1 MIKRLSYMTLFAAAS
16 SCMAQTPLSLQQAVG
31 QANRHRAELSA
42 AASRVQAGEDLR
54 RQAQA
59 RLNPRLFLQSED
71 LRVSNFDFSRD
82 AETYAYVA
90 QVVETS
96 GARGARIGLATA
108 NARLSSLILER
119 TRREIGFHV
128 RDAYWQAAAA
138 QFARTLFQLSDS
150 YFQQVVQYHEARFRE
165 GKLAEVDL
173 LRVQLQ
179 AQQIRAA
186 LANAQLEEQKAQLRL
201 AREMGLADP
210 GPWLLTEKFDD
221 LEAPR
226 MAGGLA
232 EPQTE
237 LRVAKQEVAIAEAGV
252 NMERV
257 KNRPD
262 LDFLFGYKRDLLLN
276 TAIVGLQ
283 LNLPL
288 FDRNR
293 AGSAAAAADLE
304 SAKSTLEA
312 TEFQLSSD
320 VAIAQREYES
330 RLHQVKEVFAPLRER
345 AEQIAD
351 VTRGAYTQ
359 GGLDLLRLI
368 DAERLR
374 VDSQLA
380 WLDALNRYHLSVV
393 ELERAEGVEP

>member
-1 MIKRLSYMTLFAAAS
+1 
-16 SCMAQTPLSLQQAVG
+16 
-31 QANRHRAELSA
+31 
-42 AASRVQAGEDLR
+42 
-54 RQAQA
+54 
-59 RLNPRLFLQSED
+59 
-71 LRVSNFDFSRD
+71 
-82 AETYAYVA
+82 
-90 QVVETS
+90 
-96 GARGARIGLATA
+96 
-108 NARLSSLILER
+108 
-119 TRREIGFHV
+119 
-128 RDAYWQAAAA
+128 
-138 QFARTLFQLSDS
+138 
-150 YFQQVVQYHEARFRE
+150 
-165 GKLAEVDL
+165 
-173 LRVQLQ
+173 
-179 AQQIRAA
+179 
-186 LANAQLEEQKAQLRL
+186 
-201 AREMGLADP
+201 
-210 GPWLLTEKFDD
+210 
-221 LEAPR
+221 
-226 MAGGLA
+226 
-232 EPQTE
+232 
-237 LRVAKQEVAIAEAGV
+237 
-252 NMERV
+252 
-257 KNRPD
+257 
-262 LDFLFGYKRDLLLN
+262 
-276 TAIVGLQ
+276 
-283 LNLPL
+283 L